1 MSNFPTTRRDDI
13 VETLHGYTIADP
25 YRWLE
30 DPDRP
35 DVVDWVERQREY
47 TERALNRLPR
57 REWFRRVLRGIVLRP
72 RAGVVRHLADGFA
85 VSRNDGTRDQDVW
98 YSADTLDELVAGGRV
113 LLDPNTW
120 SGDGTSS
127 LGGFA
132 ASPDGVRLCYAVSEA
147 GSDWQRF
154 RFSNLITSEALGEP
168 EVVTKFAPVVW
179 LADSLS
185 ILYNAF
191 DHAERAEGTST
202 AALGGGQLRL
212 HTLGLAPSEDVTVV
226 RLDDERL
233 MAWPQA
239 SNDDRWL
246 FVTIE
251 RGTESNCRLW
261 AMRQEVVHGRVQI
274 GKPIRLVD
282 EATHEWRV
290 IDAVDD
296 VAYVVTDLD
305 AARSR
310 VVAIDLAASEAQRT
324 LVMREIVPE
333 GDAQIADAV
342 IAGEHLVLE
351 TLEDAAPVLRR
362 YRLDGTPVDVPDVPG
377 GAVVGLSGRPG
388 EPDLFVATS
397 SVTSPTTCYRVGPGS
412 GEVDALPLVDAG
424 APLPEARTCRR
435 RATSADGTEVPYF
448 LIEPVGAPAGPR
460 PTLLYGYGGFR
471 IPVLA
476 DFRPIFAGWLAAGGT
491 LAIANLR
498 GGGEFGAHWYE
509 DGKRAN
515 KQHVFDDVIAVAEHL
530 IRTGV
535 TTSRQ
540 LALHGRSNGGLLVGA
555 AMTQRPELFGVA
567 LPMVGVLD
575 LLRFHRFTIGSAWI
589 SDYGDPDLPGDFA
602 TALAYSPLHNVHE
615 HTAYP
620 PTLIAT
626 GDHDDRVVPLHSH
639 KFTAALQHAQA
650 GDAPILT
657 RIESATGHGPGKP
670 ATMVADEAADLLAFA
685 AHHTGLSV

>member
-1 MSNFPTTRRDDI
+1 MSRFPESRRGEV
-13 VETLHGYTIADP
+13 VETLHGQTIADP

-30 DPDRP
+30 DADAPE
-35 DVVDWVERQREY
+35 VVDWVERQRDY
-47 TERALNRLPR
+47 AERALDELPG
-57 REWFRRVLRGIVLRP
+57 RERYRQLLRGIVMRP
-72 RAGVVRHLADGFA
+72 RAGLVRHLADGFA
-85 VSRNDGTRDQDVW
+85 VSRNDGTRPQDVW
-98 YSADTLDELVAGGRV
+98 YAADSVDDLVAGGRV

-120 SGDGTSS
+120 SADGTSS
-127 LGGFA
+127 LAGFA
-132 ASPDGVRLCYAVSEA
+132 ASPDGVRLAYAVSEA

-154 RFSNLITSEALGEP
+154 RFSNLITGEALDEP
-168 EVVTKFAPVVW
+168 ELVTKFAPVVW
-179 LADSLS
+179 LADSVS

-191 DHAERAEGTST
+191 GDSGEAEGTNT
-202 AALGGGQLRL
+202 TALGGSDLRL
-212 HTLGLAPSEDVTVV
+212 HTLGLPASEDVTV
-226 RLDDERL
+226 LHLPDERL

-239 SNDDRWL
+239 SDDDRWL
-246 FVTIE
+246 FLTIE

-261 AMRQEVVHGRVQI
+261 AMAQDVVHGRVQL
-274 GKPIRLVD
+274 GEPIKLVD
-282 EATHEWRV
+282 EPTHEWRV

-296 VAYVVTDLD
+296 IAYVITDLD
-305 AARSR
+305 APRSR
-310 VVAIDLAASEAQRT
+310 VVAVDLAASAAERR

-333 GDAQIADAV
+333 GSAQITDAV
-342 IAGEHLVLE
+342 ISDGLLVLE

-362 YRLDGTPVDVPDVPG
+362 FRLDGTPVDVLDVPG
-377 GAVVGLSGRPG
+377 GAVVGLSGRPARP
-388 EPDLFVATS
+388 ELFVAMS
-397 SVTSPTTCYRVGPGS
+397 SVTSPTTCYAAEADGMVRP
-412 GEVDALPLVDAG
+412 LPLVDAG
-424 APLPEARTCRR
+424 DPLPEVRTSRG

-448 LIEPVGAPAGPR
+448 LIEPVDAPAGPR

-471 IPVLA
+471 IPVVA

-509 DGKRAN
+509 DGKRAH

-530 IRTGV
+530 IATGV

-555 AMTQRPELFGVA
+555 AMTQRPGLFGVA

-575 LLRFHRFTIGSAWI
+575 LLRFHKFTIGSAWI
-589 SDYGDPDLPGDFA
+589 SDYGDPDVAEDFA
-602 TALAYSPLHNVHE
+602 TALAYSPLHNVRPG
-615 HTAYP
+615 TAYP

-650 GDAPILT
+650 GDAPIIS
-657 RIESATGHGPGKP
+657 RIETATGHGAGKP
-670 ATMVADEAADLLAFA
+670 AQMVADEAADLITFA
-685 AHHTGLSV
+685 AHHTGLS

>member
-1 MSNFPTTRRDDI
+1 MVDD
-13 VETLHGYTIADP
+13 LHGHPIADP

-30 DPDRP
+30 DPDEP
-35 DVVDWVERQREY
+35 EVIDWVERQREY
-47 TERALNRLPR
+47 AERALDQLPE
-57 REWFRRVLRGIVLRP
+57 REWFRRTLRGIVLRP
-72 RAGVVRHLADGFA
+72 RAGLVRHLAGGFA
-85 VSRNDGTRDQDVW
+85 VSRNDGTTAQDVW
-98 YSADTLDELVAGGRV
+98 YSADTLDDLVAGGRV

-120 SGDGTSS
+120 SDDGTSS
-127 LGGFA
+127 LAGFA
-132 ASPDGVRLCYAVSEA
+132 ASPDGIRLCYAVSEA

-154 RFSNLITSEALGEP
+154 RFGNLMTGESLDEP
-168 EVVTKFAPVVW
+168 ELVTKFAPVVW

-185 ILYNAF
+185 VLYNAF

-202 AALGGGQLRL
+202 AALGGSELRL
-212 HTLGLAPSEDVTVV
+212 HTLGQPASEDVTVL

-233 MAWPQA
+233 MAWPQV
-239 SNDDRWL
+239 SDDDRWL

-261 AMRQEVVHGRVQI
+261 AIRQEVVGARVRI

-296 VAYVVTDLD
+296 VAYVITDLD
-305 AARSR
+305 APRSR
-310 VVAIDLAASEAQRT
+310 IVAIDLPASEERRT
-324 LVMREIVPE
+324 LVLREILPQ

-342 IAGEHLVLE
+342 IAGDHLVVE
-351 TLEDAAPVLRR
+351 TLEDATPVLRR

-377 GAVVGLSGRPG
+377 GAVVGMSGRPG

-397 SVTSPTTCYRVGPGS
+397 SVTSPTTCFRVGRGPGDVS
-412 GEVDALPLVDAG
+412 ALPLVDGGPA
-424 APLPEARTCRR
+424 LPEARTSRR
-435 RATSADGTEVPYF
+435 RATSADGTRVPYF
-448 LIEPVGAPAGPR
+448 LIEPVGAPTGPR

-491 LAIANLR
+491 VAIANLR
-498 GGGEFGAHWYE
+498 GGGEYGARWYE
-509 DGKRAN
+509 DGKRAH

-530 IRTGV
+530 IATHT

-540 LALHGRSNGGLLVGA
+540 LVLHGRSNGGLLVGA
-555 AMTQRPELFGVA
+555 AMTQRPDLFGVA

-589 SDYGDPDLPGDFA
+589 SDYGDPDVPDEFA
-602 TALAYSPLHNVHE
+602 TALAYSPLHNVRE
-615 HTAYP
+615 GTAYP
-620 PTLIAT
+620 PTLVAT

-650 GDAPILT
+650 GDAPIIT
-657 RIESATGHGPGKP
+657 RIESATGHGAGKP
-670 ATMVADEAADLLAFA
+670 AEMIADEAADLLAFA
-685 AHHTGLSV
+685 AHHTGLR